1 MNRTEKIIL
10 SITGGS
16 HLSVHALMLALPS
29 LIPIFISEFNI
40 GIDVLG
46 FVVTV
51 SAFMFGIGAIPSGW
65 LESRIGGK
73 TLLVIYLFGSSFS
86 ALFISLSN
94 SFNVLVFGLGLL
106 GLTSSIYHPAGL
118 TLISNRIHHIT
129 KGMAVHGVFG
139 STGSAV
145 GPVLATTLAL
155 FISWRASYATL
166 GLFNLALG
174 IASILLIPS
183 TKDNE
188 HVEIINTKKKD
199 NKTNRT
205 ALLYFYITNLI
216 MGFVYYGFTT
226 FMPIHF
232 SENTKDLLPFI
243 PNTMKAGVFPS
254 FVFISGI
261 IGQIIGGKLG
271 SHFNR
276 VRILPYIIA
285 MNIPFLLLM
294 GNSKGIMLVFCS
306 LCLGMTYFSSQ
317 PICNTI
323 IADLTNSNNRGIGYG
338 INFFLSMGI
347 GSLAAMLG
355 GILAINYGTNII
367 FISMG
372 ILLFPAL
379 ITSYFIIL
387 KS

>member
-243 PNTMKAGVFPS
+243 PDTMKAGVFPS

-294 GNSKGIMLVFCS
+294 GNSKGIMLVCCS

>member
-205 ALLYFYITNLI
+205 ALLYFYVTNLI

-243 PNTMKAGVFPS
+243 PDTMKAGVFPS

>member
-188 HVEIINTKKKD
+188 HIEIINTKKKD

-226 FMPIHF
+226 FMPFHF

-243 PNTMKAGVFPS
+243 PDTMKAGVFPS

>member
-65 LESRIGGK
+65 MESRIGGK

-243 PNTMKAGVFPS
+243 PDTMKAGVFPS

>member
-205 ALLYFYITNLI
+205 ALMYFYITNLI

-243 PNTMKAGVFPS
+243 PDTMKAGVFPS

-347 GSLAAMLG
+347 GSLAAMVG

>member
-1 MNRTEKIIL
+1 MNRIEKTIL
-10 SITGGS
+10 AITGGA

-29 LIPIFISEFNI
+29 LIPIFMSEFNV

-46 FVVTV
+46 FVVTI
-51 SAFMFGIGAIPSGW
+51 SAFMFGVGAIPSGW
-65 LESRIGGK
+65 LESKIGGK
-73 TLLVIYLFGSSFS
+73 TLLILYLFGSSFS
-86 ALFISLSN
+86 AILISVSN
-94 SFNVLVFGLGLL
+94 SFNLLVFGLGLL

-129 KGMAVHGVFG
+129 KGMAVHGIFG
-139 STGSAV
+139 STGSAI

-166 GLFNLALG
+166 GLFNFTLG

-183 TKDNE
+183 TKDTKN
-188 HVEIINTKKKD
+188 VEIMNNEKKAKV
-199 NKTNRT
+199 TNRI
-205 ALLYFYITNLI
+205 ALLFFYITNLI

-232 SENTKDLLPFI
+232 AENTKEFLPFI
-243 PNTMKAGVFPS
+243 SDTMKAGVFPS
-254 FVFISGI
+254 FVFLSGV

-271 SHFNR
+271 THFNR
-276 VRILPYIIA
+276 IRILPYIIA
-285 MNIPFLLLM
+285 INIPFLLLM
-294 GNSKGIMLVFCS
+294 GYSKGFLLIFCS

-347 GSLAAMLG
+347 GSLAAMIG
-355 GILAINYGTNII
+355 GILAINFGTTII

-372 ILLFPAL
+372 FLLIPAL

>member
-1 MNRTEKIIL
+1 MNRIEKTIL
-10 SITGGS
+10 AITGGA

-29 LIPIFISEFNI
+29 LIPIFMSEFNV

-46 FVVTV
+46 FVVTI
-51 SAFMFGIGAIPSGW
+51 SAFMFGVGAIPSGW
-65 LESRIGGK
+65 LESKIGGK
-73 TLLVIYLFGSSFS
+73 TLLILYLFGSSFS
-86 ALFISLSN
+86 AILISVSN
-94 SFNVLVFGLGLL
+94 SFNLLVFGLGLL
-106 GLTSSIYHPAGL
+106 GFTSSIYHPAGL

-139 STGSAV
+139 STGSAI

-166 GLFNLALG
+166 GLFNFTLG

-183 TKDNE
+183 TKDTKNVEMMNNE
-188 HVEIINTKKKD
+188 KKAKV
-199 NKTNRT
+199 TNRI
-205 ALLYFYITNLI
+205 ALLFFYITNLI

-232 SENTKDLLPFI
+232 AENTKEFLPFI
-243 PNTMKAGVFPS
+243 SDTMKAGVFPS
-254 FVFISGI
+254 FVFLSGV

-271 SHFNR
+271 THFNR
-276 VRILPYIIA
+276 IRILPYIIA
-285 MNIPFLLLM
+285 INIPFLLLM
-294 GNSKGIMLVFCS
+294 GYSKGFLLIFCS

-323 IADLTNSNNRGIGYG
+323 IADLTHSNNRGIGYG

-347 GSLAAMLG
+347 GSLAAMIG
-355 GILAINYGTNII
+355 GILAINFGTTII

-372 ILLFPAL
+372 FLLIPAL

>member
-1 MNRTEKIIL
+1 MNRIEKTIL
-10 SITGGS
+10 AITGGA

-29 LIPIFISEFNI
+29 LIPIFMSEFNV

-46 FVVTV
+46 FVVTI
-51 SAFMFGIGAIPSGW
+51 SAFMFGVGAIPSGW
-65 LESRIGGK
+65 LENKIGGK
-73 TLLVIYLFGSSFS
+73 TLLILYLFGSSFS
-86 ALFISLSN
+86 AILISVSN
-94 SFNVLVFGLGLL
+94 SFNLLVFGLGLL

-129 KGMAVHGVFG
+129 KGMAVHGIFG
-139 STGSAV
+139 STGSAI

-166 GLFNLALG
+166 GLFNFTLG

-183 TKDNE
+183 TKDTKN
-188 HVEIINTKKKD
+188 VEIMNNEKKAKV
-199 NKTNRT
+199 TNRI
-205 ALLYFYITNLI
+205 ALLFFYITNLI

-232 SENTKDLLPFI
+232 AENTKEFLPFI
-243 PNTMKAGVFPS
+243 SDTMKAGVFPS
-254 FVFISGI
+254 FVFLSGV

-271 SHFNR
+271 THFNR
-276 VRILPYIIA
+276 IRILPYIIA
-285 MNIPFLLLM
+285 INIPFLLLM
-294 GNSKGIMLVFCS
+294 GYSKGFLLIFCS

-347 GSLAAMLG
+347 GSLAAMIG
-355 GILAINYGTNII
+355 GILAINFGTTII

-372 ILLFPAL
+372 FLLIPAL

>member
-205 ALLYFYITNLI
+205 ALLYFYVTNLI

-243 PNTMKAGVFPS
+243 PDTMKAGIFPS

>member
-1 MNRTEKIIL
+1 MNRIEKTIL
-10 SITGGS
+10 AITGGA

-29 LIPIFISEFNI
+29 LIPIFMSEFNV

-46 FVVTV
+46 FVVTI
-51 SAFMFGIGAIPSGW
+51 SAFMFGVGAIPSGW
-65 LESRIGGK
+65 LESKIGGK
-73 TLLVIYLFGSSFS
+73 TLLILYLFGSSFS
-86 ALFISLSN
+86 AILISISN
-94 SFNVLVFGLGLL
+94 SFNLLVFGLGLL

-118 TLISNRIHHIT
+118 TLISNRIHRIP
-129 KGMAVHGVFG
+129 KGMAIHGIFG
-139 STGSAV
+139 STGSAI

-166 GLFNLALG
+166 GLFNFTLG

-183 TKDNE
+183 TKDTKN
-188 HVEIINTKKKD
+188 VEIMNNEKNAKV
-199 NKTNRT
+199 TNRI
-205 ALLYFYITNLI
+205 ALIYFYITNLI

-232 SENTKDLLPFI
+232 AENTKEFLPFI
-243 PNTMKAGVFPS
+243 SDTMKAGVFPS
-254 FVFISGI
+254 FVFLSGV

-271 SHFNR
+271 THFNR
-276 VRILPYIIA
+276 IRILPYIIA
-285 MNIPFLLLM
+285 INIPFLLLM
-294 GNSKGIMLVFCS
+294 GYSKGFLLIFCS

-323 IADLTNSNNRGIGYG
+323 IADLTHSNNRGIGYG

-347 GSLAAMLG
+347 GSLAAMIG
-355 GILAINYGTNII
+355 GILAINFGTTII

-372 ILLFPAL
+372 FLLIPAL